1 MESQIRSGELLLK
14 KERLTSGP
22 QILSIACDN
31 ASCNNV
37 MIEQLA
43 KSLTDFSEV
52 NRTRCFLHIVNLCAK
67 SIIRQFDV
75 QKRGPDEPV
84 DATERELQDLAED
97 IDLEEQQAAE
107 LLKQH
112 AVGDNENE
120 DDADGWIDEMAVLSL
135 AERAELHEDIWPVKL
150 VLVKV
155 CHKQINTHILT
166 MLGSS
171 ERLRSK
177 LSTQQRSSFPRG
189 DSNSRN

>member
-1 MESQIRSGELLLK
+1 MMRYLQSHTGLNLATSFGKILQEYGIADKVRGIVIE
-14 KERLTSGP
+14 ERETYMWP

-37 MIEQLA
+37 MIEELA
-43 KSLTDFSEV
+43 KSLSDFSEV

-67 SIIRQFDV
+67 SIIRQFDIH
-75 QKRGPDEPV
+75 KRGPDEPV
-84 DATERELQDLAED
+84 DAAERDLQDLAED

-155 CHKQINTHILT
+155 CHKQINTKT
-166 MLGSS
+166 YNVG
-171 ERLRSK
+171 
-177 LSTQQRSSFPRG
+177 
-189 DSNSRN
+189 